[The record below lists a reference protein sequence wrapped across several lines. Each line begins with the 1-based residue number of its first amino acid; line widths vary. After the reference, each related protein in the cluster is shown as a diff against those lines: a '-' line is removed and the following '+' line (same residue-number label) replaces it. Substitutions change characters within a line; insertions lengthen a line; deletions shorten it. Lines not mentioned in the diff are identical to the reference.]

1 MRSWNYLDPCWA
13 DDREIPMP
21 YRLHGA
27 PAPFPTE
34 SPNSWLQR
42 LAYRYDL
49 GFADLQEAVG
59 ARWNLDADVELSRPA
74 YGALARACGRP
85 VAETS
90 LMYSIFCA
98 GLGAQVAL
106 GDSDGRPLYKF
117 CLACFQEDAVPYLR
131 IEWRLRPWKACPQHL
146 CSLRRACGACGK
158 AWRMENAVLRERHSK
173 ARTLAHCRWCGFDQ
187 RKMPRDMPSPNLA
200 RDAARGR
207 AVLSALANRHAE
219 VVRGG
224 SITRVSASFLLSN
237 LHRAQPLATA
247 VDESFVNLVIDRTAT
262 IGKERWLA
270 LQRAGIAPQ
279 QPGRL
284 CILYDRH
291 HIGIRDGG
299 RVHKLVSL
307 PAQQWPNRDR
317 PFATTPK
324 AGESVDSLSRT
335 LRSTG
340 TGAHAD
346 LGGDVHGDEESN
358 EVVCRPC
365 GATAA

>member
-1 MRSWNYLDPCWA
+1 
-13 DDREIPMP
+13 MP

-59 ARWNLDADVELSRPA
+59 ARWNLDADVELSRQA

-187 RKMPRDMPSPNLA
+187 RKMPRDMPSTRLA

-207 AVLSALANRHAE
+207 AVLSALANRHAQ
-219 VVRGG
+219 VVRGL
-224 SITRVSASFLLSN
+224 SNIRVSVSFLLSN
-237 LHRAQPLATA
+237 LHRAQPLADA
-247 VDESFVNLVIDRTAT
+247 VDEGFVNLVIDRTPT
-262 IGKERWLA
+262 LGRERWLA
-270 LQRAGIAPQ
+270 LQRAGVAAQ
-279 QPGRL
+279 QPARL
-284 CILYDRH
+284 SILYDRH
-291 HIGIRDGG
+291 HIGIKDGG
-299 RVHKLVSL
+299 RKYRFVPT
-307 PAQQWPNRDR
+307 PARH
-317 PFATTPK
+317 
-324 AGESVDSLSRT
+324 SVDSDKPPAT
-335 LRSTG
+335 TVETVMSTDPHDRAG
-340 TGAHAD
+340 RFKDSGVAPKN
-346 LGGDVHGDEESN
+346 LGGEASGS
-358 EVVCRPC
+358 EVASSAVCLPD
-365 GATAA
+365 GAQPA